1 MQEKL
6 LKKKPLLKGDNGNEE
21 GLSDDDVQLTEAMT
35 NEEEDEEDEIVFNQ
49 VPDNEKEIERNQ
61 YDYILEDL

>member
-21 GLSDDDVQLTEAMT
+21 GLSDDDV
-35 NEEEDEEDEIVFNQ
+35 
-49 VPDNEKEIERNQ
+49 
-61 YDYILEDL
+61 